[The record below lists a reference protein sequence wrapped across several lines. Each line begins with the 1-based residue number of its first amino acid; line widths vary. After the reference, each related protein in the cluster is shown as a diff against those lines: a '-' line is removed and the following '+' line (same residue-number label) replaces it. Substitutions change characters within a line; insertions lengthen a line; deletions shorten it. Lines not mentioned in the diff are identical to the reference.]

1 MSARMRMPAGDDD
14 DWAALVGL
22 RRQQI
27 ARFLSWA
34 AEREVV
40 NSMRLAN
47 RRDVARVREITDAF
61 GEPWWAAVVYSCFD
75 SEVGT
80 LAVADAFHDPV
91 GANVADRLLSD
102 IELPVGAVRGHRTQP
117 AHKGAKVAL
126 SSACARAQAFES
138 ILNTGSGLVDRPQHP
153 VQWIAISRR
162 CNSARRPIPHVCSRC
177 SQLDRPWL

>member
-75 SEVGT
+75 SQSLT
-80 LAVADAFHDPV
+80 PSTIRSAPM
-91 GANVADRLLSD
+91 S
-102 IELPVGAVRGHRTQP
+102 RT
-117 AHKGAKVAL
+117 V
-126 SSACARAQAFES
+126 F
-138 ILNTGSGLVDRPQHP
+138 
-153 VQWIAISRR
+153 SRTSN
-162 CNSARRPIPHVCSRC
+162 CP
-177 SQLDRPWL
+177 